1 MYKAVVFAGTTE
13 GCEISSFL
21 AGHKVKVLACV
32 ATEYG
37 SKSLI
42 ENEYLKIHAGRL
54 DENEMEELLREAA
67 PGLVLD
73 ATHPYAAEVTKNIKT
88 ACETTRIPYQR
99 VLRETGI
106 YQEKAVYVP
115 DAEAAVEFL
124 KETKGNILLTTGSKE
139 LGKFTAFPEAKERIY
154 ARVLSLPSVMETCKE
169 YGFEGKHLIG
179 MQGPFS
185 MELNLAM
192 LRQFDCQYLVTKDSG
207 RAGGFQE
214 KIDAAFACGAV
225 PVIIGRPVQ
234 ETGLSVMECKGI
246 LAKKFEFSLK
256 PHITLLGIGMGSEE
270 TLTIQGKKAAEKA
283 DLIIGAKRLADAV
296 CQAGKPVLYEY
307 RSNVIAEYIKD
318 HPEYENIV
326 IALSGDVGFYSGAKK
341 LLEALKPI
349 YAAENTG
356 GEKGEASLPKTEVEN
371 KADGNCQQSEESNIE
386 VICGISSV
394 VYFMSKIGLSW
405 DDAKITS
412 AHGKSCNLISMIREN
427 PKVFSILGTGD
438 AVAKLAQKLA
448 EYGMGEVALYVGE
461 NLSYEDE
468 AIFVKR
474 ARELT
479 DYEGQALSVVCAVN
493 EQAKPAFTTHGL
505 PDESFIRGKAPMT
518 KEEVRCVS
526 LFKLQLY
533 QNSVCYDVGA
543 GTGSVSVEMAL
554 RADQGQVFAIEKKE
568 EAAALLAENKR
579 KFAVDNLKIVKG
591 EAPSALEE
599 LPAPT
604 HAFIGG
610 SSGNLKEIVALLLQK
625 NEQVRMVINCITL
638 ETISEAM
645 ELLKEYQFE
654 VQEVVQLAAAHGK
667 KLGSYHLMMGEN
679 PIYIITCQNPGKRP
693 SKSGEER

>member
-13 GCEISSFL
+13 GCEISIFL

-37 SKSLI
+37 SKSLN

-54 DENEMEELLREAA
+54 DEKKMEELLRKAA
-67 PGLVLD
+67 PSLVLD
-73 ATHPYAAEVTKNIKT
+73 ATHPYAAEVTENIKE
-88 ACETTRIPYQR
+88 ACANVGLPYQR
-99 VLRETGI
+99 ILREKGVH
-106 YQEKAVYVP
+106 QEKAVYVS
-115 DAEAAVEFL
+115 DTEAAVEFL

-139 LGKFTAFPEAKERIY
+139 LGKFTALPEAKERIY
-154 ARVLSLPSVMETCKE
+154 ARVLSLPSVMETCKK

-192 LRQFDCQYLVTKDSG
+192 LQQFDCKYLVTKDSG

-214 KIDAAFACGAV
+214 KIDAAFAYGAV

-234 ETGLSVMECKGI
+234 ENGLSVVECKGI
-246 LAKKFEFSLK
+246 LAKKFDFSLK

-270 TLTIQGKKAAEKA
+270 TLTIQGKKAAENA

-296 CQAGKPVLYEY
+296 CQAGKPVFYEY
-307 RSNVIAEYIKD
+307 RSNMIAEYIQA

-341 LLEALKPI
+341 LLEAIRRSYQP
-349 YAAENTG
+349 
-356 GEKGEASLPKTEVEN
+356 
-371 KADGNCQQSEESNIE
+371 EESNVE

-412 AHGKSCNLISMIREN
+412 AHGKNCNLISMIREN

-438 AVAKLAQKLA
+438 AVAKLAQKLV
-448 EYGMGEVALYVGE
+448 EYGMGEVSLYVGE
-461 NLSYEDE
+461 NLSYEE
-468 AIFVKR
+468 ERILVKK
-474 ARELT
+474 AWELT
-479 DYEGQALSVVCAVN
+479 DYDGHALSVVCAVN
-493 EQAKPAFTTHGL
+493 KQAKQAFATHGL

-526 LFKLQLY
+526 LFKLQLH
-533 QNSVCYDVGA
+533 QDSVCYDVGA

-554 RADQGQVFAIEKKE
+554 RANQGQVFAIEKKE

-579 KFAVDNLKIVKG
+579 KFAVDNLEIIKG
-591 EAPSALEE
+591 EAPFAMEE

-610 SSGNLKEIVALLLQK
+610 SSGNLKEIVALLLKK

-638 ETISEAM
+638 ETISEAI

-654 VQEVVQLAAAHGK
+654 VQEVVQLAAARGK
-667 KLGSYHLMMGEN
+667 TLGSYHLMMGEN
-679 PIYIITCQNPGKRP
+679 PIYIITCQNPREMP
-693 SKSGEER
+693 SKRDEER